1 LTDTRSRIVR
11 RPLPQDDPSRRRPD
25 ISRAMELL
33 DWRPTVDLE
42 RGLEATIRWFEDAQ
56 MRGVLALPLVEAAE

>member
-1 LTDTRSRIVR
+1 
-11 RPLPQDDPSRRRPD
+11 
-25 ISRAMELL
+25 MELL